1 MSSLKVIKQPIPEFY
16 KDEGGKNNWMTAVFK
31 LVGLKNI
38 KSKVPLRAILY
49 YESGQPV
56 EARDQQIL
64 RLELEKKSGIMLD
77 VKGSSNTT
85 IDINFR
91 IEKVSRRK
99 DNQKF
104 KLCLEVDL
112 DHPLGQK
119 LKKLGPAFTNPI
131 CVLSK
136 RKIPAH
142 LRSDPQALAALKS
155 GKKRARSYS
164 EARISGSSY
173 NTDRMES
180 RLTAKLEK
188 MMTAIERLTDHVK
201 TQEHTIVELV
211 NVVNELKHEV
221 SVLSPQQPG
230 SSVDLSVL
238 TSSERGGSGSIL
250 GQKRSISAVSD
261 SLRPLTPN
269 YPNNGNAAPNAT
281 GATQS
286 PLSWVKATGGV
297 GGRASASLSPRT
309 GRNGLPAAVKRLKS
323 EDMTFN
329 FGAPGLNSPLVL
341 ERLDTP
347 GAY

>member
-1 MSSLKVIKQPIPEFY
+1 MASLKVTTQPIAEFY
-16 KDEGGKNNWMTAVFK
+16 KDEGGKNNWMTATFK
-31 LVGLKNI
+31 LVGGKSI

-49 YESGQPV
+49 YEGGLPV

-64 RLELEKKSGIMLD
+64 RLELEKKAGIMLD
-77 VKGSSNTT
+77 VKSGGE

-104 KLCLEVDL
+104 KLCLEVDE
-112 DHPLGQK
+112 DHA
-119 LKKLGPAFTNPI
+119 LGPKFKTVKGAFTNPI

-142 LRSDPQALAALKS
+142 MRTDPEAIAALKS
-155 GKKRARSYS
+155 GRKRGRSYS
-164 EARISGSSY
+164 EARINNSSY
-173 NTDRMES
+173 GSDRVES
-180 RLTAKLEK
+180 RLSAKLDK
-188 MMTAIERLTDHVK
+188 MMGAIERLNTRMK
-201 TQEHTIVELV
+201 TQDQTIAELV
-211 NVVNELKHEV
+211 NVVNELKHEI
-221 SVLSPQQPG
+221 SVLSPHQPT

-238 TSSERGGSGSIL
+238 TSSGRGGSGSVL
-250 GQKRSISAVSD
+250 GQKRPSSSVSD

-269 YPNNGNAAPNAT
+269 YPGNGNPA
-281 GATQS
+281 S
-286 PLSWVKATGGV
+286 PMSWVKATGGVGGV
-297 GGRASASLSPRT
+297 GGRASASLSPRV

-329 FGAPGLNSPLVL
+329 FGGPGSNSPFVL